1 MLLLMSS
8 WMLSQRLS
16 TANSNSVQIPTSQVT
31 ELYKITKQ
39 NDYLKARTTS
49 AEKALNE
56 AEKLVKSQEQMIEK
70 KDVAL
75 KLSGDMLDGAKKEHQ
90 KDLEIKNYEIERL
103 VIQLDESKRLSKKN
117 GRKKFWKGF
126 TIGGVTVGIIGTA
139 TAFYLM
145 AK

>member
-1 MLLLMSS
+1 MLLLASS
-8 WMLSQRLS
+8 LMLSQKLS
-16 TANSNSVQIPTSQVT
+16 TASSSSVQIPTSQIT

-39 NDYLKARTTS
+39 NDYLKVRTTA

-70 KDVAL
+70 KDAAL
-75 KLSGDMLDGAKKEHQ
+75 KLAGDMLSGAKMEHQ

-103 VIQLDESKRLSKKN
+103 VIQLDESIRLSKKN

-126 TIGGVTVGIIGTA
+126 SVGGVTVGIVGAA
-139 TAFYLM
+139 TVIYLM
-145 AK
+145 GK

>member
-1 MLLLMSS
+1 MLLLVSS

-16 TANSNSVQIPTSQVT
+16 TANTNSVQIPTSQVT

-39 NDYLKARTTS
+39 NDYLKTRTTA

-56 AEKLVKSQEQMIEK
+56 AEKLVKSQEQMIGK
-70 KDVAL
+70 KDMAL

-117 GRKKFWKGF
+117 GRKKFWNGF
-126 TIGGVTVGIIGTA
+126 AFGGITVGIIGTA
-139 TAFYLM
+139 TAFYLIT
-145 AK
+145 K